1 MARAIVGAADAIAQ
15 KDESDRKMRQAV
27 LDALKE
33 EFPWGCRVMSEDMTA
48 TVVGWYADRLVVL
61 DGDNG
66 LGSIQVTQH
75 DGRLS
80 VAKLDDGE

>member
-33 EFPWGCRVMSEDMTA
+33 VVTA
-48 TVVGWYADRLVVL
+48 YENLTKSKEIG
-61 DGDNG
+61 
-66 LGSIQVTQH
+66 
-75 DGRLS
+75 
-80 VAKLDDGE
+80 